1 MPTRCKNRV
10 PFKQTPPSLMMEE
23 RIFVLIFL
31 EIQLP
36 SVLIKKRIME
46 LGKGRAW
53 ESVCIVGHWRFRHS
67 SPSPLDFKESS
78 RRRSSKRKRR
88 GGKRGRKWTI
98 RRRCTTTRRLDV
110 EREKGD
116 FSTRRIVKIRW
127 RKAEGEEGGGV
138 GAKETNERG
147 EK

>member
-1 MPTRCKNRV
+1 
-10 PFKQTPPSLMMEE
+10 MMEE

-67 SPSPLDFKESS
+67 SPSPLDFKEFG
-78 RRRSSKRKRR
+78 RRRKR
-88 GGKRGRKWTI
+88 GGVVNERRRGRKWAI

-110 EREKGD
+110 ERD
-116 FSTRRIVKIRW
+116 VK
-127 RKAEGEEGGGV
+127 KAIFPRAES
-138 GAKETNERG
+138 
-147 EK
+147 

>member
-1 MPTRCKNRV
+1 M
-10 PFKQTPPSLMMEE
+10 
-23 RIFVLIFL
+23 LIFL

-36 SVLIKKRIME
+36 PVLIKKRIME

-67 SPSPLDFKESS
+67 SPSTLDFKES
-78 RRRSSKRKRR
+78 RRRKR
-88 GGKRGRKWTI
+88 GGVVNERRRGRKWAI

>member
-1 MPTRCKNRV
+1 
-10 PFKQTPPSLMMEE
+10 MMEE